1 MAICNLHH
9 SLICRGLS
17 CDLKPYWL
25 DSLRNFVSGTYHGN
39 NLRSECDM
47 DGGKKI
53 CFCNPVFVLLIYG
66 FEVSNPL
73 NVLLDRETESFPTAA
88 WVFTVLDPYSYLFL
102 GRRFPRIH
110 SKQMLK
116 SQSIKLKPW
125 HRIILFG
132 SRSIQLI
139 FINNRQLSMV
149 LLVVLV
155 FVFGYMLC
163 DNYQLQPESFLP
175 RVFCA
180 FARLLF

>member
-1 MAICNLHH
+1 MVI
-9 SLICRGLS
+9 IWGLNVT
-17 CDLKPYWL
+17 WM
-25 DSLRNFVSGTYHGN
+25 
-39 NLRSECDM
+39 E
-47 DGGKKI
+47 GKKYAFVI
-53 CFCNPVFVLLIYG
+53 LCLFYWYMVLRCPILSMCCLIGKLNLFQLQREFLVFWI
-66 FEVSNPL
+66 L
-73 NVLLDRETESFPTAA
+73 NRTYFWAED
-88 WVFTVLDPYSYLFL
+88 
-102 GRRFPRIH
+102 FPRIH

-132 SRSIQLI
+132 SGSIQLI
-139 FINNRQLSMV
+139 FINYRQLSMV

-180 FARLLF
+180 CARLLF